1 VQRHGQTDALPNGGQ
16 RLNSSGGVQHVD
28 PSNVKIRLGGDDLL
42 FGNFH
47 RILTIQQFEPVGNSG
62 LIGVFNGI

>member
-1 VQRHGQTDALPNGGQ
+1 
-16 RLNSSGGVQHVD
+16 VD
-28 PSNVKIRLGGDDLL
+28 PSNAKISLGGDDLL

-47 RILTIQQFEPVGNSG
+47 RILTIQQFEPGGNSG